1 MESGVCQRLRW
12 AAPAQGAKRKTRVP
26 AQPCIFSTTEASR
39 PSTAIRLKVWIRVS
53 GLRVRGAQV
62 EEGNLEDM
70 TGFKSR
76 AKDNARRVF
85 VLARVVMDWF
95 GLR

>member
-1 MESGVCQRLRW
+1 
-12 AAPAQGAKRKTRVP
+12 
-26 AQPCIFSTTEASR
+26 
-39 PSTAIRLKVWIRVS
+39 
-53 GLRVRGAQV
+53 LRVRGAQV

>member
-1 MESGVCQRLRW
+1 MHLQYDGGEQAKHGDQAQSLDQGQRL
-12 AAPAQGAKRKTRVP
+12 AGA
-26 AQPCIFSTTEASR
+26 
-39 PSTAIRLKVWIRVS
+39 
-53 GLRVRGAQV
+53 GAQV